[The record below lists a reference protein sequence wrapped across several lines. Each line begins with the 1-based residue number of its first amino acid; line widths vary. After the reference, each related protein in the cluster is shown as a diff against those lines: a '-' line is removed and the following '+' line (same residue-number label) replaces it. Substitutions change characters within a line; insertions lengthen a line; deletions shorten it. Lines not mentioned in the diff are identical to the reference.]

1 MVTVKISKRKRVRS
15 KDYLKRG
22 LPFLV
27 VGLVIIVGGLLII
40 DRIYEESGYIKW
52 IWFVVSFLVFQ
63 YVNFKYIVRK

>member
-15 KDYLKRG
+15 KDYLRRG
-22 LPFLV
+22 LPFLI
-27 VGLVIIVGGLLII
+27 VGLLIIVGGLLVI